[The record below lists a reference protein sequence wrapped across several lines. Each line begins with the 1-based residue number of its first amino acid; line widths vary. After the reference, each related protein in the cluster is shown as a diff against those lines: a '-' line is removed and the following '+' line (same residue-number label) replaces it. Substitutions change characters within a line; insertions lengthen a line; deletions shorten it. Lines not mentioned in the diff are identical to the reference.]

1 MGNVILM
8 KPTTPH
14 FKLVINAISIKYI
27 QLVLTHVFVVL
38 EIIESLEF
46 AVDAL
51 QELDMI
57 QPMKYVFHYVVLIKF
72 SLMEPVFV

>member
-1 MGNVILM
+1 VGNVTLM
-8 KPTTPH
+8 KHMILP
-14 FKLVINAISIKYI
+14 FKLVINAISTKYT
-27 QLVLTHVFVVL
+27 QLVLTHAFVVL
-38 EIIESLEF
+38 EIIGSLEF

-72 SLMEPVFV
+72 SLMEPVSV